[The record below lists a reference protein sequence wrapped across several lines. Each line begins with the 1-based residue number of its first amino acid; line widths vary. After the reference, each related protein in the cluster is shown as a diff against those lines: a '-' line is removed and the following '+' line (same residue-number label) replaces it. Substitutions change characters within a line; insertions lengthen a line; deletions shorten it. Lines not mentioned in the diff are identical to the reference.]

1 LNQIGLN
8 KPQHRLVLNE
18 EKVEYALKTQYNYS
32 ALDSMGLC
40 QFVYGPSWQL
50 YGPQDTAEILA
61 AATGWKIAPGDI
73 QAYGKRRLDLMRA
86 LNAREGLSRAD
97 DTLPEKVFRKALK
110 GGKSDGV
117 RLDQEELEA
126 GLDMYFEQAGWHI
139 ESGNPTRE
147 TLEQDNLQ
155 WVADELGL

>member
-1 LNQIGLN
+1 MNQIGLN
-8 KPQHRLVLNE
+8 KPQHKLVLNE

-50 YGPQDTAEILA
+50 YGPQDTADILA
-61 AATGWKIAPGDI
+61 AATGWAVTPKEI

-97 DTLPEKVFRKALK
+97 DTLPDKVFRKALK

-117 RLDQEELEA
+117 RLAKEELES
-126 GLDMYFEQAGWHI
+126 GINMYFEQAGWDLD
-139 ESGNPTRE
+139 SGNPTRE
-147 TLEQDNLQ
+147 TLEQDGLD